1 MHGSRKRGTVEI
13 RGCFAWWRHDRK
25 SDLPVFHAFPRRVW
39 AVGLRFATPIW
50 IVLLAASVGAFVVR
64 HGAEAT
70 RGLGALTQSDPRW
83 AGVVIASQLG
93 IILLITQKYRT
104 LFARIGVRVPPGTMA
119 RAYIR
124 RHFIGVVLPFG
135 GPVGIAQFVRD
146 LGRHR
151 IRGGTVLT
159 GSFMATLVNEISFF
173 LYMIP
178 VFAWLAIAGRVT
190 HVMLMGL
197 IALGA
202 VVAAV
207 LTTLLVVLFRGKV
220 PGWLEGR
227 IPARISASIADISA
241 HRIGLRDIAPGIHY
255 ALGVNLAGLLMLA
268 AALQAVGQHP
278 SLTTLLVARAG
289 ASLAM
294 LALPIFQ
301 GAGAVEVTVIGA
313 LHAGGVP
320 VGDAIAATLLFRI
333 GQFWAPL
340 AIGGLAILPWERCDP
355 RSWRP
360 IPVTATR
367 VVAAVEALVLL
378 VAPIGL
384 LLMDIDVT

>member
-1 MHGSRKRGTVEI
+1 MSAARE
-13 RGCFAWWRHDRK
+13 
-25 SDLPVFHAFPRRVW
+25 SNSPVFHHLLRRVW
-39 AVGLRFATPIW
+39 ALGSRFATPIW
-50 IVLLAASVGAFVVR
+50 IVLLAASVGVFVMR

-83 AGVVIASQLG
+83 ASVVIAAQLG
-93 IILLITQKYRT
+93 IIVLITQKYRT

-119 RAYIR
+119 RAYVR
-124 RHFIGVVLPFG
+124 RHFIAVVLPFG

-159 GSFMATLVNEISFF
+159 GSFMATLVNELSFF

-178 VFAWLAIAGRVT
+178 TFAWLALAGRVT
-190 HVMLMGL
+190 HAMLIGL
-197 IALGA
+197 IALG
-202 VVAAV
+202 VVVGAV
-207 LTTLLVVLFRGKV
+207 LTTLLVVLFRGTV
-220 PGWLEGR
+220 PAWLDGR
-227 IPARISASIADISA
+227 IPARIADGIADISA
-241 HRIGLRDIAPGIHY
+241 HRIGIRDIAPGIPY
-255 ALGVNLAGLLMLA
+255 ALGVNIAGLLMLA
-268 AALQAVGQHP
+268 ASVQAVGQHP

-320 VGDAIAATLLFRI
+320 IPDAIAATVLFRI

-340 AIGGLAILPWERCDP
+340 AIGGAAILPWERCDLRAWRLYP
-355 RSWRP
+355 RTVP
-360 IPVTATR
+360 QIAAT
-367 VVAAVEALVLL
+367 VAAMALLL
-378 VAPIGL
+378 APIGL
-384 LLMDIDVT
+384 LLSGVDVT

>member
-1 MHGSRKRGTVEI
+1 V
-13 RGCFAWWRHDRK
+13 
-25 SDLPVFHAFPRRVW
+25 LHAFLRRVW
-39 AVGLRFATPIW
+39 VFGLRFATPIW
-50 IVLLAASVGAFVVR
+50 IVLLAASVGGFVVR

-70 RGLGALTQSDPRW
+70 RGLGALAESDPRW
-83 AGVVIASQLG
+83 ASVVIAAQLV
-93 IILLITQKYRT
+93 IIILITQKYRT

-159 GSFMATLVNEISFF
+159 GSFMATLANEISFF

-190 HVMLMGL
+190 QVMLVGL
-197 IALGA
+197 IALAA
-202 VVAAV
+202 VVAVV
-207 LTTLLVVLFRGKV
+207 LTMLLVVLFRGTV
-220 PGWLEGR
+220 PSWLEGR
-227 IPARISASIADISA
+227 IPARASASIADISA
-241 HRIGLRDIAPGIHY
+241 HRIGIGDIAPGIPY
-255 ALGVNLAGLLMLA
+255 ALGVNLVGLLMLA

-301 GAGAVEVTVIGA
+301 GAGAVEITVIGA

-320 VGDAIAATLLFRI
+320 LADAVAATLLFRI
-333 GQFWAPL
+333 GQFWVPL
-340 AIGGLAILPWERCDP
+340 AIGGAAILPWERCDL
-355 RSWRP
+355 RSWRLYP
-360 IPVTATR
+360 RTVPEIAAT
-367 VVAAVEALVLL
+367 VAAMLLVL
-378 VAPIGL
+378 APIGL
-384 LLMDIDVT
+384 LLRGIDVT